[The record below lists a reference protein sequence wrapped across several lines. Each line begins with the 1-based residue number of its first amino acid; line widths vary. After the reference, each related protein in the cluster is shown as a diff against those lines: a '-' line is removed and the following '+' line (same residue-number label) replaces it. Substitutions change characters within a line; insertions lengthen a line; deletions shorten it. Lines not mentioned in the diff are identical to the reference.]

1 MHRIILMGVLAA
13 VLLTGRAW
21 AEQHRAEPGTIDAAT
36 LPLSKIVLYTS
47 GVGYFQRQGE
57 VEGDQR
63 LALRFKTDDIKDLL
77 KSLVVQDLDGGQVS
91 AVTYDSRDPITKSLK
106 SFAIDLTANPG
117 MGALLQQLRGERIE
131 LAAPNLVKGTILGVE
146 TKAEATGKD
155 KEIVRTDYLNLLTAD
170 GLRSLALNQVQR
182 LSLLNPQLED
192 ELRQALAVLA
202 TGHDTQKKR
211 VVLDFTGAG
220 RRQVRVAYIT
230 AAPVWK
236 TSYRLVLSQDQPP
249 FLQGWAIVENTSDDD
264 WHNIELSLVSGR
276 PVSFIMDMYSPLYVD
291 RPEVVPELYASLRP
305 PEYDQG
311 LDAPAEPGGPRA
323 QRGLEREKSAKRRVM
338 SMKPSASALSE
349 ERSVMPSP
357 AAPPPQEAP
366 SFELQSS
373 VVSAAQAT
381 ELGELFE
388 YAIATPVSL
397 NRQKS
402 AMLPIVNAP
411 IAGTKVSIY
420 NANVHPKHPLSG
432 LRLENATDLYLMQGP
447 VTVFEAQAYAG
458 DARLADLAPGQ
469 TRLISYAMDL
479 KTEVQTATPVRAHEL
494 VTVRIQKGVLIATR
508 RARTEQRYTVR
519 NRDQKPK
526 TILIEHP
533 YRSDWEL
540 TQPSQPTERT
550 RDLYR
555 FAVEVEPN
563 QTAELSVREEQPR
576 QQTVRLSD
584 AGPNV
589 ILAYIRAPQ
598 ISAEVKQALQQVV
611 ALRGQLDT
619 TSEQRRQREQQ
630 IRNMANEQQ
639 RIRQNMERLDRNSTL
654 YTRYV
659 NKLDQQESTIETL
672 QQEIAQLTATEQQ
685 QRQALQD
692 FLLGLELP

>member
-1 MHRIILMGVLAA
+1 MVYRMIMIGVVAA
-13 VLLTGRAW
+13 VLVVGQARAKQPQDQL
-21 AEQHRAEPGTIDAAT
+21 AVADADA
-36 LPLSKIVLYTS
+36 LPLTKIVLYTS

-57 VEGDQR
+57 MEGDQR
-63 LALRFKTDDIKDLL
+63 LALRFKTEDVQDLL
-77 KSLVVQDLDGGQVS
+77 KSLVVHDLDGGQVA

-131 LAAPNLVKGTILGVE
+131 LAAPSLVKGTILGVE
-146 TKAEATGKD
+146 TKEEVTGKD
-155 KEIVRTDYLNLLTAD
+155 KRVVKTDYLNLLTAD

-182 LSLLNPQLED
+182 LSLLNPQLES

-202 TGHDTQKKR
+202 TGHDTQKKT
-211 VVLDFTGAG
+211 VVLDFTGTG
-220 RRQVRVAYIT
+220 RRRVQVAYIA

-236 TSYRLVLSQDQPP
+236 TSYRLVLSENNPP
-249 FLQGWAIVENTSDDD
+249 LLQGWAIVENTSDED
-264 WHNIELSLVSGR
+264 WRDIKLSLVSGR
-276 PVSFIMDMYSPLYVD
+276 PVSFVMDMYSPLYIE

-305 PEYDQG
+305 PEYDQAM
-311 LDAPAEPGGPRA
+311 DAPAEPGGLRA
-323 QRGLEREKSAKRRVM
+323 QRGIQEGAGLSRVM
-338 SMKPSASALSE
+338 KMKPSASALSE
-349 ERSVMPSP
+349 ERSAMATP
-357 AAPPPQEAP
+357 AAPPSEA
-366 SFELQSS
+366 SRFELQSR

-411 IAGTKVSIY
+411 VAGSKVSIY
-420 NANVHPKHPLSG
+420 NANVHAVHPLSG

-447 VTVFEAQAYAG
+447 VTVFEANAYAG

-469 TRLISYAMDL
+469 TRLISYAIDL
-479 KTEVQTATPVRAHEL
+479 KTEVEVADPEREQEL

-508 RARTEQRYTVR
+508 RAMSEHRYTVR

-526 TILIEHP
+526 TVLIEHP
-533 YRSDWEL
+533 YRSDWAL
-540 TQPSQPTERT
+540 TPPGVPTERT

-555 FAVEVEPN
+555 FAVDVAPD
-563 QTAELSVREEQPR
+563 QTAELLVREEQPR
-576 QQTVRLSD
+576 EQTVHLSD
-584 AGPNV
+584 AGPNL

-598 ISAEVKQALQQVV
+598 VSDEVKQALQQVV
-611 ALRGQLDT
+611 ALRRQLDAT
-619 TSEQRRQREQQ
+619 VEQRQQRERQ

-639 RIRQNMERLDRNSTL
+639 RIRQNMERLDRNASL

-659 NKLDQQESTIETL
+659 SKLDQQESTIETL
-672 QQEIAQLTATEQQ
+672 QREIAQLTATEQQ
-685 QRQALQD
+685 QRQSLQD
-692 FLLGLELP
+692 YLLGIELR